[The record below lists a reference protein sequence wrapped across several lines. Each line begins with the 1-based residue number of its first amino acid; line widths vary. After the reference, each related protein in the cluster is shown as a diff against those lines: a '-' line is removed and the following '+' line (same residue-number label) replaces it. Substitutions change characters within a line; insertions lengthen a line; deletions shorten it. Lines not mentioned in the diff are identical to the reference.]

1 MSHRNSATYEVKKAY
16 LSSDFGYDIAVKWFG
31 QEAIDDLPKYTKGK
45 HEGKPMGLIA
55 WCKCLRGGY
64 HPYYYKSSGRIETRK
79 GWIIGKALYQT
90 DWSYNFKT
98 KKSTPRNT
106 LVTECGEDSVETW
119 GSF

>member
-31 QEAIDDLPKYTKGK
+31 QEAI
-45 HEGKPMGLIA
+45 
-55 WCKCLRGGY
+55 
-64 HPYYYKSSGRIETRK
+64 
-79 GWIIGKALYQT
+79 GKALYET
-90 DWSYNFKT
+90 NWSYNFKT

-106 LVTECGEDSVETW
+106 LVSECGEDSVETW